1 MTADR
6 HGTTILAIDTATT
19 HVVIA
24 MGSPDGALRA
34 VSTWTA
40 GYRHGET
47 LLPGIERFLDAYG
60 VGRAHLAGIVV
71 GTGPGAFTG
80 LRVGIATAKGLAHG
94 LGIPLVGVSTAEA
107 LISSAA
113 AEPAAAEPAAA
124 HDGIDPSRFVLL
136 VPAGPSDRVMIRAG
150 AEPRLLAGGLD
161 LELLPE
167 LDPATV
173 LLAVDLAGRAPQAAV
188 ALGEAARQGLGAALL
203 RAGAARLLTAE
214 HATSE
219 LAELVPSYVTLPRG
233 VAATGGTMS
242 WSRDPH

>member
-1 MTADR
+1 MTAY
-6 HGTTILAIDTATT
+6 GTATRSGQDKLLAIDSATT
-19 HVVIA
+19 RVVV
-24 MGSPDGALRA
+24 ALGTLEGTLIEA
-34 VSTWTA
+34 VEWPA

-47 LLPGIERFLDAYG
+47 LLPAIAGLLDRLG
-60 VGRAHLAGIVV
+60 VDRASIAGIVV

-94 LGIPLVGVSTAEA
+94 LGIPLVGCSTAEA

-113 AEPAAAEPAAA
+113 AEPAAPG
-124 HDGIDPSRFVLL
+124 GIDPSRFVLL

-161 LELLPE
+161 PE
-167 LDPATV
+167 LDPDTI

-188 ALGEAARQGLGAALL
+188 DRGEQARQGLGAALL
-203 RAGAARLLTAE
+203 RAGATRLRTAE
-214 HATSE
+214 GATGE

>member
-6 HGTTILAIDTATT
+6 HEATILAIDTATT
-19 HVVIA
+19 QVVIA
-24 MGSPDGALRA
+24 TGSPDGALRA

-60 VGRAHLAGIVV
+60 MGRADLAGIVV

-113 AEPAAAEPAAA
+113 AAEAAEPAAA

-161 LELLPE
+161 PELLPE
-167 LDPATV
+167 LDPATI

-188 ALGEAARQGLGAALL
+188 ALGEAARQGLGVALL
-203 RAGAARLLTAE
+203 RAGATRLRAAPR
-214 HATSE
+214 ATGE

-233 VAATGGTMS
+233 VATTGGTMS

>member
-6 HGTTILAIDTATT
+6 HEATILAIDTATT
-19 HVVIA
+19 QVVIA
-24 MGSPDGALRA
+24 TGSPDGALRA

-60 VGRAHLAGIVV
+60 VGRADLAGIVV

-113 AEPAAAEPAAA
+113 A
-124 HDGIDPSRFVLL
+124 HDGVDPSRFVLL

-161 LELLPE
+161 PE
-167 LDPATV
+167 LDPATI
-173 LLAVDLAGRAPQAAV
+173 LLAVDLAGRAPEAAV

-203 RAGAARLLTAE
+203 RAGATRLRAAE
-214 HATSE
+214 RATGE